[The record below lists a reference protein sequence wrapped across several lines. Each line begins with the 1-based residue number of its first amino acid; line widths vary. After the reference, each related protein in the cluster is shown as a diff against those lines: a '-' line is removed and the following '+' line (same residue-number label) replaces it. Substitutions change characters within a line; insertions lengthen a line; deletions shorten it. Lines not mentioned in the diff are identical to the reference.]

1 MKAAPWQE
9 GAMQDIRILLV
20 DDEEEFVRAL
30 SERLQLRDLSS
41 RTAFSGDQAMRVV
54 GEAAPDI
61 MVLDLKMPG
70 TSGMEVLRLV
80 KHRYPEVQVIVL
92 TGHGNDLDEAEARS
106 IGIFDWLR
114 KPVDIEVL
122 VGRIRAAYQ
131 ESRRGAALQAVTFAE
146 AGEHE
151 TAKRLVDR

>member
-1 MKAAPWQE
+1 MR
-9 GAMQDIRILLV
+9 DIRILLV

-30 SERLQLRDLSS
+30 SERLQLRDLAS
-41 RTAFSGDQAMRVV
+41 RTAFSGDQAMKFV

-61 MVLDLKMPG
+61 MVLDLAMPG
-70 TSGMEVLRLV
+70 ISGLDVLRLV
-80 KHRYPEVQVIVL
+80 KARYPDIQVIIL

-122 VGRIRAAYQ
+122 VARIRAAYQ
-131 ESRRGAALQAVTFAE
+131 AGRKGASLSAATFAE
-146 AGEHE
+146 AGEFDA
-151 TAKRLVDR
+151 AKRLVDP

>member
-1 MKAAPWQE
+1 
-9 GAMQDIRILLV
+9 MQDIRILLV

-30 SERLQLRDLSS
+30 SERLQLRDLAS
-41 RTAFSGDQAMRVV
+41 RTAFSGDQAVRFV

-61 MVLDLKMPG
+61 MVLDLAMPG

-80 KHRYPEVQVIVL
+80 RRRWPQVQVIVL
-92 TGHGNDLDEAEARS
+92 TGHGNDLDEAEARA

-122 VGRIRAAYQ
+122 VGRIRAAYH
-131 ESRRGAALQAVTFAE
+131 ESRKGSALVAVTFAE
-146 AGEHE
+146 AGELD
-151 TAKRLVDR
+151 TAKELADR